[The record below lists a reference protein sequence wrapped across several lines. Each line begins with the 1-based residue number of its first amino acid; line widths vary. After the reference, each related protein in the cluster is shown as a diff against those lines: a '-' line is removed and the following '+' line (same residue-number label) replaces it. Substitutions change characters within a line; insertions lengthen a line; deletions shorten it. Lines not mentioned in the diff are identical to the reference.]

1 MSHNHKSQKFGLVFS
16 LSIILNTLYVIV
28 EFFYGMRVDSS
39 ALIADAWHNASDVF
53 SLILA
58 WIAYKLT
65 LIPANNRFT
74 YGYQK
79 TTILVS
85 FLNGAIIIIAAF
97 FIAWEAIQKLN
108 SANEIPGEL
117 IIYVSIIGLFINTGT
132 ALLFW
137 NSQKNDLNMR
147 GAFLHMA
154 ADAGVTLAVLCGG
167 LSIKFLDLKWIDP
180 LLSILIVIVI
190 IYSSWG
196 LLKESL
202 YLLIDAVPK
211 HLDLE
216 KIKFE
221 VLNFDGVLAV
231 KSIHIWAL
239 STTQTTASMILQVNP
254 GTSDVSVK
262 EISGRLTEKFKLQKT
277 TIELQYED

>member
-167 LSIKFLDLKWIDP
+167 LSIKFLDLEWIDP

-239 STTQTTASMILQVNP
+239 STTQTTASMILQVNSK
-254 GTSDVSVK
+254 TSDVSVK
-262 EISGRLTEKFKLQKT
+262 EISDRLTEKFKLQKT